1 METVSMSRRERH
13 RLEAF
18 ARVRRGEITLAKA
31 SELLGLSY
39 RQAKRSFGRYREEGA
54 QGLVHRLRG
63 RPSNRQSDARQKR
76 RVLKVYEKKYG
87 DYGPTLAAEC
97 LKEADGLEVAVET
110 LRQWLLSA
118 GLWRKQR
125 RRRPYRQRR
134 LRKEYFGELVQMDGS
149 HHDWF
154 EGRRKWA
161 VLMVLIDDA
170 TSDVFAWFSEE
181 ETTIA
186 AMEAFRG
193 YVERYGLPRAL
204 YVDRDSI
211 YRCDREATVAE
222 NLAGKEPTTQFGR
235 SMEELDVAVI
245 MAHSPQAK
253 GRVERVHGTLQDRL
267 VKALRREKI
276 SDLTTA
282 NRYLQE
288 KFFPAFNRRFTKK
301 PAQSSD
307 LHRRV
312 PRGMDLGRVLSIRET
327 RVVQNDWTLRFENRW
342 FQLAETHQK
351 LALAGRPVT
360 VCRRL
365 DGRLELL
372 YGGRELS
379 YREVTS
385 PPPQQPQLEARPPIH
400 SNQGQRPPADHP
412 WRRGLPGAPRRRDR
426 VGPASLRLAALAS
439 ATPAPP

>member
-1 METVSMSRRERH
+1 METILMSRRERH
-13 RLEAF
+13 RLEVF
-18 ARVRRGEITLAKA
+18 SRVRRGEITLVKA

-39 RQAKRSFGRYREEGA
+39 RQAKRCFGRYREEGDK
-54 QGLVHRLRG
+54 GLVHRLRG
-63 RPSNRQSDARQKR
+63 QPSNRQADARQKR
-76 RVLKVYEKKYG
+76 RVLSLYEKKYA

-97 LKEADGLEVAVET
+97 LDEDDGVTVPVET

-118 GLWRKQR
+118 GLWRKCR
-125 RRRPYRQRR
+125 KRRPYRQRGA
-134 LRKEYFGELVQMDGS
+134 RKEYFGELVQMDGS

-154 EGRRKWA
+154 EGRREWA

-170 TSDVFAWFSEE
+170 TSEVFAWFSEE

-193 YVERYGLPRAL
+193 YVDCYGLPRAL

-211 YRCDREATVAE
+211 YRCDREATIAE

-235 SMEELDVAVI
+235 AMEELDVAVI

-253 GRVERVHGTLQDRL
+253 GRVERVNGTLQDRL
-267 VKALRREKI
+267 VKALRRAKI
-276 SDLTTA
+276 SDLASA
-282 NRYLQE
+282 NRFLQE
-288 KFFPAFNRRFTKK
+288 KFLPAFNRRFVRKAAK
-301 PAQSSD
+301 PGD

-312 PRGMDLGRVLSIRET
+312 PRGLDLERVLSIRET

-351 LALAGRPVT
+351 LALAGREVT
-360 VCRRL
+360 VSQRL

-379 YREVTS
+379 YREL
-385 PPPQQPQLEARPPIH
+385 PAPPQRRQEAGEAAIR
-400 SNQGQRPPADHP
+400 SNQGQRPAADHP
-412 WRRGLPGAPRRRDR
+412 WRRGLPGARRRRGR
-426 VGPASLRLAALAS
+426 VGPASLRLATLAS

>member
-1 METVSMSRRERH
+1 METISMSQRERH

-18 ARVRRGEITLAKA
+18 ARVGRGEITLVKA

-39 RQAKRSFGRYREEGA
+39 RQTKRCFGRYRQEGD

-63 RPSNRQSDARQKR
+63 QPSNRQANARQKR
-76 RVLKVYEKKYG
+76 RVLAVYEKKYA

-97 LKEADGLEVAVET
+97 LKEEDRLEVAVET
-110 LRQWLLSA
+110 LRQWLLLA
-118 GLWRKQR
+118 GLWRKRR

-134 LRKEYFGELVQMDGS
+134 ARKEYFGELVQMDGS

-154 EGRRKWA
+154 EGRRDWA

-170 TSDVFAWFSEE
+170 TSEVFAWFSEE

-186 AMEAFRG
+186 AMEAFSG
-193 YVERYGLPRAL
+193 YVEGYGLPRGL

-211 YRCDREATVAE
+211 YRCDREATIAE

-235 SMEELDVAVI
+235 AMEELDVRVI

-253 GRVERVHGTLQDRL
+253 GRVERVNGTLQDRL
-267 VKALRREKI
+267 VKALRRAKI
-276 SDLTTA
+276 NDLASA
-282 NRYLQE
+282 NRFLQE
-288 KFFPAFNRRFTKK
+288 KFLPAFNRRFVKK
-301 PAQSSD
+301 AAKPGD
-307 LHRRV
+307 LHRRL
-312 PRGMDLGRVLSIRET
+312 PRGLDLGRVLSIRET

-342 FQLAETHQK
+342 YQLAQPHQK

-360 VCRRL
+360 VSQRL
-365 DGRLELL
+365 DGRVELL

-379 YREVTS
+379 YREL
-385 PPPQQPQLEARPPIH
+385 PAPPQRPQEAMALEIR

-412 WRRGLPGAPRRRDR
+412 WRQGLPGARRRR
-426 VGPASLRLAALAS
+426 GRAGLASLRLATLAS

>member
-1 METVSMSRRERH
+1 LV
-13 RLEAF
+13 
-18 ARVRRGEITLAKA
+18 KA
-31 SELLGLSY
+31 SELLELSY
-39 RQAKRSFGRYREEGA
+39 RQTKRCFGRYRKEGDK
-54 QGLVHRLRG
+54 GLIHRLRG
-63 RPSNRQSDARQKR
+63 QRSNRHADAKQKR
-76 RVLKVYEKKYG
+76 RVLSLYEQKYG

-97 LKEADGLEVAVET
+97 LTEEDGVTVPVET

-125 RRRPYRQRR
+125 RHKPYRQRR
-134 LRKEYFGELVQMDGS
+134 ARREFFGELVQMDGS

-154 EGRRKWA
+154 EGRREWA

-170 TSDVFAWFSEE
+170 TSEVFAWFSEG

-193 YVERYGLPRAL
+193 YVEHYGLPRAL

-211 YRCDREATVAE
+211 YRCDRDSTIAE

-235 SMEELDVAVI
+235 AMGELDVKVI

-253 GRVERVHGTLQDRL
+253 GRVERVNGTLQDRL

-276 SDLTTA
+276 SDLAAA
-282 NRYLQE
+282 NRFLE
-288 KFFPAFNRRFTKK
+288 KKFLPAFNRRFVRQ
-301 PAQSSD
+301 AARSGD

-312 PRGMDLGRVLSIRET
+312 PRGLDMGRVLSIRET

-351 LALAGRPVT
+351 MALAGRAAT
-360 VCRRL
+360 VCQRL
-365 DGRLELL
+365 DGHLELL

-379 YREVTS
+379 YRELPA
-385 PPPQQPQLEARPPIH
+385 PPERKQEEAVPAIR
-400 SNQGQRPPADHP
+400 SNQGQRPAAEHP
-412 WRRGLPGAPRRRDR
+412 WRRGLPGAHRRRGR

>member
-1 METVSMSRRERH
+1 METISMSRRERH

-18 ARVRRGEITLAKA
+18 SRVRRGEITLVKA

-39 RQAKRSFGRYREEGA
+39 RQAKRCFGRYREEGA
-54 QGLVHRLRG
+54 KGLIHRLRG
-63 RPSNRQSDARQKR
+63 QPSNRQADARQKR
-76 RVLKVYEKKYG
+76 RVLSLYEKKYA

-97 LKEADGLEVAVET
+97 MAEDNRVTVPVET

-118 GLWRKQR
+118 GLWRMKR
-125 RRRPYRQRR
+125 RCRPYRQRR
-134 LRKEYFGELVQMDGS
+134 ARKEYFGELVQMDGS

-154 EGRRKWA
+154 EGRRGWA

-170 TSDVFAWFSEE
+170 TSEVFAWFAEG

-186 AMEAFRG
+186 AMEALNG
-193 YVERYGLPRAL
+193 YVQRYGLPRAL

-211 YRCDREATVAE
+211 YRCDRESTIAE

-235 SMEELDVAVI
+235 AMEELDVEVI

-276 SDLTTA
+276 SDLRGA
-282 NRYLQE
+282 NRFLQE
-288 KFFPAFNRRFTKK
+288 KFLAAFNRRFVRKAAR
-301 PAQSSD
+301 PSD

-312 PRGMDLGRVLSIRET
+312 PRELDLGRVLSIRET
-327 RVVQNDWTLRFENRW
+327 RVVQNDWTVRFENRW
-342 FQLAETHQK
+342 FQLAEVHQK
-351 LALAGRPVT
+351 LALAGRSVMM
-360 VCRRL
+360 CRRL
-365 DGRLELL
+365 DGPLELL

-379 YREVTS
+379 FREL
-385 PPPQQPQLEARPPIH
+385 PAPPQPRQDEAVAEIR
-400 SNQGQRPPADHP
+400 SNQGQRPAAEHP
-412 WRRGLPGAPRRRDR
+412 WRRGLPGAHRRRGR
-426 VGPASLRLAALAS
+426 VGPASLRLATLAS

>member
-1 METVSMSRRERH
+1 METISMNRRERH
-13 RLEAF
+13 RLEMF
-18 ARVRRGEITLAKA
+18 SRVRRGEITLVKA
-31 SELLGLSY
+31 SELLKLSY
-39 RQAKRSFGRYREEGA
+39 RQTKRCFGRYQEEGDK
-54 QGLVHRLRG
+54 GLVHRLRG
-63 RPSNRQSDARQKR
+63 QPSNRQTGVRQKR
-76 RVLKVYEKKYG
+76 RVLSLYEKKYG
-87 DYGPTLAAEC
+87 DYGPTLATEC
-97 LKEADGLEVAVET
+97 LAEEDGVRVPAET
-110 LRQWLLSA
+110 LRQWLLSV

-134 LRKEYFGELVQMDGS
+134 ARKEYFGELVQMDGS

-154 EGRRKWA
+154 EGRRDWA

-170 TSDVFAWFSEE
+170 TSEVFAWFSAE
-181 ETTIA
+181 ETTLA

-211 YRCDREATVAE
+211 YRCDRESTIAE

-235 SMEELDVAVI
+235 AMEELDVNVI

-267 VKALRREKI
+267 VKALRREKLH
-276 SDLTTA
+276 DLTLA
-282 NRYLQE
+282 NRFLRE
-288 KFFPAFNRRFTKK
+288 EFLPAFNRRFVK
-301 PAQSSD
+301 PAARPGD

-312 PRGMDLGRVLSIRET
+312 PRGLDLGRVLSIRET

-342 FQLAETHQK
+342 FQLAELHQK
-351 LALAGRPVT
+351 LALASRPVT

-372 YGGRELS
+372 YGGRALS
-379 YREVTS
+379 YRELPA
-385 PPPQQPQLEARPPIH
+385 PPARKPEEGVPEIR
-400 SNQGQRPPADHP
+400 SNQGQRPSADHP
-412 WRRGLPGAPRRRDR
+412 WRRGLPGARLRCGR

>member
-1 METVSMSRRERH
+1 METISMSQRERH
-13 RLEAF
+13 RLEVF
-18 ARVRRGEITLAKA
+18 SRVRRGEITLVKA
-31 SELLGLSY
+31 SELLELSY
-39 RQAKRSFGRYREEGA
+39 RQAKRCFGRYRNEGGK
-54 QGLVHRLRG
+54 GLVHRLRG
-63 RPSNRQSDARQKR
+63 QPSNRQANAKQKR
-76 RVLKVYEKKYG
+76 RILSLYEKKYH

-97 LKEADGLEVAVET
+97 LAEHDGATVPVET

-125 RRRPYRQRR
+125 RRKPYRQRR
-134 LRKEYFGELVQMDGS
+134 VRKEFFGELVQMDGS

-154 EGRRKWA
+154 EGRRGWA

-170 TSDVFAWFSEE
+170 TSEVFAWFSEG

-193 YVERYGLPRAL
+193 YVEHYGLPQAL

-211 YRCDREATVAE
+211 YRCDRESTIAE

-235 SMEELDVAVI
+235 AMEELDVRVI

-253 GRVERVHGTLQDRL
+253 GRVERVNGTLQDRL

-276 SDLTTA
+276 GDLTAA
-282 NRYLQE
+282 NRFLQK
-288 KFFPAFNRRFTKK
+288 KFLPAFNRRFVKAAAQ
-301 PAQSSD
+301 PAD

-312 PRGMDLGRVLSIRET
+312 PRGLDMERVLSIREA

-342 FQLAETHQK
+342 FQLAEKHQK
-351 LALAGRPVT
+351 LSLAGRSAT
-360 VCRRL
+360 VCQCL

-379 YREVTS
+379 YRELPA
-385 PPPQQPQLEARPPIH
+385 PPERRQEAGAAEIR
-400 SNQGQRPPADHP
+400 SSQGQRPSADHP
-412 WRRGLPGAPRRRDR
+412 WRGGLPGAGRRSGR
-426 VGPASLRLAALAS
+426 VGPAPLRLAALAS
-439 ATPAPP
+439 AAPAPP

>member
-1 METVSMSRRERH
+1 METISMSRRERH

-18 ARVRRGEITLAKA
+18 ARVRRGEITLVKA

-39 RQAKRSFGRYREEGA
+39 RQAKRSFGRYREEGSK
-54 QGLVHRLRG
+54 GLVHRLRG
-63 RPSNRQSDARQKR
+63 RASNRQADLRQKR
-76 RVLKVYEKKYG
+76 RVLTVYEKKYG

-97 LKEADGLEVAVET
+97 LKEEDGLEVAVET

-134 LRKEYFGELVQMDGS
+134 MRKEYFGELVQMDGS

-154 EGRRKWA
+154 EGRCDWA
-161 VLMVLIDDA
+161 VLMVLIEDA
-170 TSDVFAWFSEE
+170 TSEVFAWFSEE

-186 AMEAFRG
+186 AMEALSG

-211 YRCDREATVAE
+211 YRCARESTIAE

-235 SMEELDVAVI
+235 AMEELEVELI

-253 GRVERVHGTLQDRL
+253 GRVERVNGTLQDRL

-276 SDLTTA
+276 NDLTTA
-282 NRYLQE
+282 NQFLQE
-288 KFFPAFNRRFTKK
+288 KFLAAFNGRFVKQAAR
-301 PAQSSD
+301 PGD

-312 PRGMDLGRVLSIRET
+312 PRGLDLGRVLSIQET
-327 RVVQNDWTLRFENRW
+327 RVAQNDWTVRFENRW
-342 FQLAETHQK
+342 FQLAEIHQK
-351 LALAGRPVT
+351 LALAGRSVT
-360 VCRRL
+360 MCRRL

-379 YREVTS
+379 YREL
-385 PPPQQPQLEARPPIH
+385 PAPPQRRQDEAVPEIR
-400 SNQGQRPPADHP
+400 SNQGQRPAADHP
-412 WRRGLPGAPRRRDR
+412 WRRGLPGASRRRGR
-426 VGPASLRLAALAS
+426 VGPSSLRLATLAS
-439 ATPAPP
+439 ATTAPP

>member
-1 METVSMSRRERH
+1 METISMSRRERQ

-18 ARVRRGEITLAKA
+18 SRVRRGEITLVKA
-31 SELLGLSY
+31 GELLGLSY
-39 RQAKRSFGRYREEGA
+39 RQAKRCFARYRQEGDK
-54 QGLVHRLRG
+54 GLVHRLRG
-63 RPSNRQSDARQKR
+63 RPSNRQADTRQKR
-76 RVLKVYEKKYG
+76 RVLSLYEKKYA
-87 DYGPTLAAEC
+87 DYGPTLAVEC
-97 LKEADGLEVAVET
+97 LDEDDGVTVPVET

-118 GLWRKQR
+118 GLWQKCR

-134 LRKEYFGELVQMDGS
+134 ARKEYFGELVQMDGS

-154 EGRRKWA
+154 EGRREWA

-170 TSDVFAWFSEE
+170 TSEVFAWFSEG

-193 YVERYGLPRAL
+193 YVACYGLPRGL

-211 YRCDREATVAE
+211 YRCDREATTSE

-235 SMEELDVAVI
+235 AMEELDVAVI

-253 GRVERVHGTLQDRL
+253 GRVERVNGTLQDRL
-267 VKALRREKI
+267 VKALRRAKI
-276 SDLTTA
+276 RDLASA
-282 NRYLQE
+282 NCFLQE
-288 KFFPAFNRRFTKK
+288 KFLPAFNRRFVRKAAK
-301 PAQSSD
+301 PGD

-312 PRGMDLGRVLSIRET
+312 PRGLDLGRVLSLRET

-342 FQLAETHQK
+342 FQLAEKHQK
-351 LALAGRPVT
+351 LALAGRGVT
-360 VCRRL
+360 VSQRL
-365 DGRLELL
+365 DGRLELH

-379 YREVTS
+379 YRELPGPASRRTEEIAPEIRS
-385 PPPQQPQLEARPPIH
+385 H
-400 SNQGQRPPADHP
+400 QGQRPAADHP
-412 WRRGLPGAPRRRDR
+412 WRRGLRGVHRRRDR
-426 VGPASLRLAALAS
+426 VGLASLRLATLAS

>member
-1 METVSMSRRERH
+1 METVSMSQRERH

-18 ARVRRGEITLAKA
+18 SRVRRGEITLAKA

-39 RQAKRSFGRYREEGA
+39 RQAKRCFGRYRKEGDR
-54 QGLVHRLRG
+54 GLVHRLRG
-63 RPSNRQSDARQKR
+63 RSSNRHADVRQKR
-76 RVLKVYEKKYG
+76 RILAVYEKKYA
-87 DYGPTLAAEC
+87 DYGPTLATEC
-97 LKEADGLEVAVET
+97 LKEEDGLEVAVET

-125 RRRPYRQRR
+125 RHRPYRQRR
-134 LRKEYFGELVQMDGS
+134 TRKEHFGELVQMDGS

-154 EGRRKWA
+154 EGRRGKA

-170 TSDVFAWFSEE
+170 TSEVFAWFSEG

-186 AMEAFRG
+186 AMEAFSG
-193 YVERYGLPRAL
+193 YVEHYGLPRAL

-211 YRCDREATVAE
+211 YRCDREGTMTE

-235 SMEELDVAVI
+235 AMEALDVGVI

-253 GRVERVHGTLQDRL
+253 GRVERVNGTLQDRL

-276 SDLTTA
+276 SDLSTA
-282 NRYLQE
+282 NQFLQR
-288 KFFPAFNRRFTKK
+288 KFLSAFNRRFGKK
-301 PAQSSD
+301 AARPAD
-307 LHRRV
+307 LHRCV
-312 PRGMDLGRVLSIRET
+312 PRGLDWGRVLSIQET

-342 FQLAETHQK
+342 FQLAAIHQK
-351 LALAGRPVT
+351 LVLAGRSVT
-360 VCRRL
+360 VCQRL

-379 YREVTS
+379 YREL
-385 PPPQQPQLEARPPIH
+385 PALPQRRQEEGEPEIRSH
-400 SNQGQRPPADHP
+400 QGQHPAADHP
-412 WRRGLPGAPRRRDR
+412 WRRGLPGTRQRRGR
-426 VGPASLRLAALAS
+426 VGPASLRLATLAA